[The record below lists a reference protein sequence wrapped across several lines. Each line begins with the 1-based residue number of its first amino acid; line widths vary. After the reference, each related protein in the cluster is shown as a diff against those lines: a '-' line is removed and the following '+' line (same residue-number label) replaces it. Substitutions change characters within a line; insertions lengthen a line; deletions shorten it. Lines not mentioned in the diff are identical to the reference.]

1 MKELALSF
9 AILLGS
15 ASGFAFGAAPA
26 FAQDLSNGA
35 NNFYKSDKVDVKN
48 VIFQNQ
54 YNMKVA
60 GHLFTPKNLQPN
72 TKLAAIVVGH
82 PMGAVK
88 EQSAD
93 LYATKMAEQG
103 SVTLSIDLSGGKAKA
118 LRVT

>member
-1 MKELALSF
+1 MKELALSL
-9 AILLGS
+9 AIMLGS
-15 ASGFAFGAAPA
+15 VSGFAVSASPA
-26 FAQDLSNGA
+26 LAQDMSNGA
-35 NNFYKSDKVDVKN
+35 NNFYKSDRVDVKS
-48 VIFQNQ
+48 VTFQNQ

-72 TKLAAIVVGH
+72 AQLAAIVVGH

-103 SVTLSIDLSGGKAKA
+103 FVTLSIDLSFWG
-118 LRVT
+118 